1 MNSRVRPYGDN
12 MKNKIAVVLALV
24 GAASLSGCSN
34 APQGDA
40 GIICPAIGAGFG
52 GLLAGG
58 GGAVGGGIVGALL
71 CANPDRDGDGVANS
85 VDECPDTPAGA
96 IVDERGCEIVEEVVV
111 EEVVVV
117 EEEIVEEVVVVAAAA
132 AVLIPESCEQ
142 YVMVEDDKVVG
153 FEHILFGFNKDEYDA
168 DEQAKVDCI
177 AKTVIANDLK
187 IDVAGHTDNI
197 GSDEYNYE
205 LSKRRAHNVGVAL
218 LAAGVTRDAA
228 VEEGKGIA
236 APIASNATEE
246 GRAHNR
252 RVEVRVYN

>member
-1 MNSRVRPYGDN
+1 

-24 GAASLSGCSN
+24 GAASLSGCST
-34 APQGDA
+34 PPEGD
-40 GIICPAIGAGFG
+40 IRVLCPIVGGGFG
-52 GLLAGG
+52 A
-58 GGAVGGGIVGALL
+58 AVGGGAGMVGGAVVGGLI
-71 CANPDRDGDGVANS
+71 CADYDGDGDGVANS

-96 IVDERGCEIVEEVVV
+96 PVNERGCEIVEEVIVEEVIV
-111 EEVVVV
+111 EEVVVEEVV
-117 EEEIVEEVVVVAAAA
+117 EEEIVEEVVVVAAVA

-168 DEQAKVDCI
+168 DEQEKLDCI

-187 IDVAGHTDNI
+187 IDVAGHTDNV